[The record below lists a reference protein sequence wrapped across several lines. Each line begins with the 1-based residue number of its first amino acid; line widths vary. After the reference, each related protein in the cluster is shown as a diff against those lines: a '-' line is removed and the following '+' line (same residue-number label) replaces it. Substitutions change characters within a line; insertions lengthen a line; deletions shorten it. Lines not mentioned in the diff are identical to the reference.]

1 MFRQPVSRQAVAVL
15 LMAVLFGCA
24 GGGSRARSAPSKPSG
39 STGPSDPPAEAMS
52 DTQLAAHA
60 GNAKFPNA
68 QARDDKRI
76 AAVVSRDRRT
86 IKIYNFES
94 TPVRAVNVW
103 VNGSY
108 VQPITGIPG
117 QSKAVIRTDK
127 LFNGLGNTF
136 ASRSEEVARVQLEST
151 EGLYNVMGPA
161 TE

>member
-1 MFRQPVSRQAVAVL
+1 MSRQAVAVI

-24 GGGSRARSAPSKPSG
+24 GGNRSRSNAVTTSQPASSG
-39 STGPSDPPAEAMS
+39 ATPPAEAMT

-60 GNAKFPNA
+60 GNAQFPNT
-68 QARDDKRI
+68 RPSDDHRL
-76 AAVVSRDRRT
+76 AAVVSHDRKT

-94 TPVRAVNVW
+94 NPIRAVNVW

-108 VQPITGIPG
+108 VQPINGIAG

-127 LFNGLGNTF
+127 LYNGLGNTF
-136 ASRSEEVARVQLEST
+136 ASRSEEVARVQIET
-151 EGLYNVMGPA
+151 HDGVYNVMGPA